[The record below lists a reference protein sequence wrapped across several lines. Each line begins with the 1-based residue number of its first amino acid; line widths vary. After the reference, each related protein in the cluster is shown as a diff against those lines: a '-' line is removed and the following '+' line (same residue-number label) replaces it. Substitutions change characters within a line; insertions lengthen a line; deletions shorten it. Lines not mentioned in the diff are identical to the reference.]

1 MPFRLGSIDY
11 VLNLTNQAL
20 KPLRVR
26 MKKTAEKSIPHKR
39 VREREFGRK
48 EKIKLAKGWGW

>member
-26 MKKTAEKSIPHKR
+26 MKKTAENLFHR
-39 VREREFGRK
+39 REGERELERKGR
-48 EKIKLAKGWGW
+48 IKLAKGRGR